1 MLRLCAAALIACL
14 CACAAQL
21 VTQPAE
27 FTSFEIGSR
36 PAEVR
41 IAQSTVV
48 ASSAGRRREL
58 DAGSR
63 WQAVGRIA
71 QGVVYQ
77 RVGSVFA
84 VQARDVHE
92 AYLVV
97 SEGRLQ
103 GFYLPAERAFSP
115 ANPPI
120 PLNLGR
126 TP

>member
-1 MLRLCAAALIACL
+1 MFRLFLISLVACL
-14 CACAAQL
+14 CACASPL
-21 VTQPAE
+21 VMQPAE

-36 PAEVR
+36 PIEVR
-41 IAQSTVV
+41 IAQSTV
-48 ASSAGRRREL
+48 ATSSAGRRREL

-77 RVGSVFA
+77 RVGGVFA
-84 VQARDVHE
+84 VQARNVHE

-97 SEGRLQ
+97 AEGRLQ

-120 PLNLGR
+120 PLNLGETR
-126 TP
+126 